1 MAGQRY
7 VTWIVMHVTC
17 GAVQLV
23 RCGMAGQWYVTWI
36 VMQLCAREVKMT
48 SALVRCKKDRSPALA
63 PGP

>member
-36 VMQLCAREVKMT
+36 VMQL
-48 SALVRCKKDRSPALA
+48 SLALTAQHGAQV
-63 PGP
+63 